1 MSPLK
6 NILLVEND
14 ARDIELNLSALEE
27 FNLANRVV
35 VARNGV
41 EALDYLYRRGP
52 FATHPPGKPIVILL
66 DLNMPK
72 MNGIEMLTL
81 LKSDES
87 MRTIPV
93 VILTS
98 SREPKDLQ
106 ECYALGINAYV
117 VKPIHFE
124 EFTKMARHTGL
135 FWALYNEP
143 PPDCTDDS
151 AGL

>member
-1 MSPLK
+1 MNPIK

-14 ARDIELNLSALEE
+14 SKDIELNLSALEE

-35 VARNGV
+35 IARDGV
-41 EALDYLYRRGP
+41 EALDYLYRRAQ
-52 FATHPPGKPIVILL
+52 FTELPPGKPIVILL
-66 DLNMPK
+66 DLNMPR
-72 MNGIEMLTL
+72 MNGIEMLTI
-81 LKSDES
+81 LKADET
-87 MRTIPV
+87 MCDIPV
-93 VILTS
+93 VMLTS

-124 EFTKMARHTGL
+124 EFTKMARTTGL

-143 PPDCTDDS
+143 PPEVE
-151 AGL
+151 